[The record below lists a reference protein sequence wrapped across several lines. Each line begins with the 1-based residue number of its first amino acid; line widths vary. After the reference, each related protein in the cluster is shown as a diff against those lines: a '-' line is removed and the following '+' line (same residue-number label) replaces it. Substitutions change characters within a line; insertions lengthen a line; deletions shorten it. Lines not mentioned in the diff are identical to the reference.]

1 MSQAQDHW
9 KKFQPNQFK
18 ALKKAGKLEA
28 ALKEAAERTYKEMT
42 PLDANGFYEWEAWE
56 MVREKYLFQ
65 PEEPKLKAKNDRK
78 LMAIKLAR
86 PFNSVERLKSA
97 LTGGDE

>member
-9 KKFQPNQFK
+9 KEFQPNRFK

-28 ALKEAAERTYKEMT
+28 ALKEAAERTYEEMT
-42 PLDANGFYEWEAWE
+42 PLDANGFYEREAWE

-65 PEEPKLKAKNDRK
+65 PEEAKLKAKNDRK
-78 LMAIKLAR
+78 LMAIKMAR

-97 LTGGDE
+97 LRGGDE